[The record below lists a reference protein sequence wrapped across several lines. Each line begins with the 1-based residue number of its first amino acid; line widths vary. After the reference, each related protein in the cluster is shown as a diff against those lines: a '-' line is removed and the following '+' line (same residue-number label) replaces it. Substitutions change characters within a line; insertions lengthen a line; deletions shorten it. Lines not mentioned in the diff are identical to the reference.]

1 MLNDVPSIVFYQGL
15 YLNEASL
22 PRMWILM
29 GLNMVCRFPKFGRMR
44 SGPSTKTTPFSLIHV
59 WKTLQIEIT
68 MVVRECLGRLVCQSQ
83 KSKLLVP
90 ISKTLQ
96 SPRTVYLLHIS
107 DHVFFKQIALLGFTW
122 LSSRGKVHAAQI
134 LPWHINLMRL
144 GQILGVPTLANLR
157 TKCVNALRCF

>member
-1 MLNDVPSIVFYQGL
+1 MLNDVPSIAFYQGL

-29 GLNMVCRFPKFGRMR
+29 GLNMVCKFPKFGRMW

-90 ISKTLQ
+90 ELCTCFTSLTMF
-96 SPRTVYLLHIS
+96 Y
-107 DHVFFKQIALLGFTW
+107 FKQIALLGFTW